1 MITYHSDGFR
11 PIRHD
16 KQYGMDS
23 PRAAAA
29 AFAARLAHREFGQR
43 GHCRTIGST
52 AHPKMVC
59 TTVMR
64 HSSARRRR
72 LTHVRPPVTTCGSR
86 SISNATDA
94 ISYAFISA

>member
-29 AFAARLAHREFGQR
+29 AFAADWRTGSLASAAIAAQF
-43 GHCRTIGST
+43 GST

-72 LTHVRPPVTTCGSR
+72 LTHVRPPVTTCR
-86 SISNATDA
+86 
-94 ISYAFISA
+94 